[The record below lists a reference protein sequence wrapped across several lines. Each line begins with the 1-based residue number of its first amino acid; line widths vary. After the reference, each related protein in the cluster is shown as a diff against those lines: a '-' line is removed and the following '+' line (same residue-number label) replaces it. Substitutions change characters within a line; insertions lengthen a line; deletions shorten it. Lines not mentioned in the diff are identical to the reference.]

1 MQNRF
6 GIIIVVTIILVTV
19 VMFASLG
26 LLYYSGIVRRLALDK
41 LDWTGIGALAAIV
54 TIFINLILLASVVVG
69 FQNIREGQN
78 SRTAE
83 LLRWAMEQMDKVKE
97 DERKL
102 RDLARGPYASWRD
115 DKEALKSAQA
125 VSNAYSRMAYFAN
138 RGLIDI
144 AHFKT
149 LWGVNICICWLIL
162 EEHIRS
168 EREKFSDRTTPDDG
182 AVIRAD
188 FNRLAETLIREF
200 DRANPKL
207 LDSYLASFGR
217 TRDAKR
223 GFRLAP
229 LPETPDGGQAV

>member
-1 MQNRF
+1 MQFLKKPVFLITVGITVLLLSVF
-6 GIIIVVTIILVTV
+6 G
-19 VMFASLG
+19 SL
-26 LLYYSGIVRRLALDK
+26 YFSGIVRQIALGR
-41 LDWTGIGALAAIV
+41 LDWTGVGSLAAVV
-54 TIFINLILLASVVVG
+54 TIFINLFLLASVVIG
-69 FQNIREGQN
+69 FQNIQEGQN

-102 RDLARGPYASWRD
+102 RDLAHRPYASWRD

-149 LWGVNICICWLIL
+149 LWGVNICIFWLIL
-162 EEHIRS
+162 EEHVRS

-182 AVIRAD
+182 AIIRAD

-207 LDSYLASFGR
+207 LNSYLASFGC
-217 TRDAKR
+217 TRDAKH

-229 LPETPDGGQAV
+229 LSQTPDGGQAG

>member
-1 MQNRF
+1 MQFLKKPVFLITVGITVLLLSVF
-6 GIIIVVTIILVTV
+6 G
-19 VMFASLG
+19 SL
-26 LLYYSGIVRRLALDK
+26 YFSGIVRQIALGR
-41 LDWTGIGALAAIV
+41 LDWTGVGSLAAVV
-54 TIFINLILLASVVVG
+54 TIFINLFLLASVVIG
-69 FQNIREGQN
+69 FQNIQEGQN

-102 RDLARGPYASWRD
+102 RDLAHRPYASWRD

-144 AHFKT
+144 AHFKS
-149 LWGVNICICWLIL
+149 LWGVNICIFWLIL
-162 EEHIRS
+162 EEHVRS

-182 AVIRAD
+182 AIIRAD

-207 LDSYLASFGR
+207 LNSYLASFGC

-229 LPETPDGGQAV
+229 LPQTPDGGQAV